1 MFGVVLWSA
10 ENEQKAVIWC
20 EDHGNLAFYT
30 EKQSSMHG
38 GVSLDA
44 GDLISFELYED
55 DSLRYAQNPKLVAQD
70 EYPDLAHRVSD
81 YDQRRGSATV
91 EKRDEN
97 KNVISFRSKE
107 DQNANRVQLC

>member
-44 GDLISFELYED
+44 GGLVSFELCED

-70 EYPDLAHRVSD
+70 EYPDLACRVKEHD
-81 YDQRRGSATV
+81 
-91 EKRDEN
+91 KRVGTGGMDRQN
-97 KNVISFRSKE
+97 DGKNIISFRPKD
-107 DQNANRVQLC
+107 DQDATRLSLC